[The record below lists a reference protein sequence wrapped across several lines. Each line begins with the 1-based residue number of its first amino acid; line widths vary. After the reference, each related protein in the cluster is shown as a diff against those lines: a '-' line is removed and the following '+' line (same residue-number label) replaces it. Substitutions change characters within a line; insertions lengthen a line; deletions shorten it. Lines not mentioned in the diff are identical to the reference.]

1 MAVRYQTNRPIVRA
15 KEFIA
20 EVALGRTGS
29 LQQDIALALPGAW
42 KIPAL
47 KNQDPYLQY
56 RFGVAVAGAKGAAQ
70 RRKDG
75 VPPFEQDNVFGENE
89 FVVSYD
95 PHTGEYIRD
104 ALQSMG
110 LPGSDAIQIATM
122 ASEEMPDVEKI
133 SPIKGFKGY
142 KRK

>member
-1 MAVRYQTNRPIVRA
+1 MRA
-15 KEFIA
+15 REFIV
-20 EVALGRTGS
+20 EVDLGRTGS

-56 RFGVAVAGAKGAAQ
+56 RFGVALAGAKGAAQ
-70 RRKDG
+70 RAQDG
-75 VPPFEQDNVFGENE
+75 VPKFEKDNIFGENE

-104 ALQSMG
+104 ALKAMG
-110 LPGSDAIQIATM
+110 MSPSDAVQVATM
-122 ASEEMPDVEKI
+122 TSEEMPDVDKR
-133 SPIKGFKGY
+133 SPVRGFQGY
-142 KRK
+142 PR